1 MAVVLRLSRVG
12 AANSPCF
19 RIVAA
24 DSRVSRDGRSL
35 EILGNYDPRSAE
47 PVGRLDLER
56 VDWWLSHGA
65 TMSATVRSLVNTRR
79 KNAAV
84 AAGS

>member
-19 RIVAA
+19 RIVAT
-24 DSRVSRDGRSL
+24 DSRTPRDGRSL
-35 EILGNYDPRSAE
+35 EILGNYNPRSAE

-65 TMSATVRSLVNTRR
+65 RMSATVRSLVNGQR
-79 KNAAV
+79 KKAEA